1 MKLIIRRYK
10 DINDGTIGKFEL
22 IEGNEVV
29 LKGYTLEPAGED
41 TTEENTCGALRR
53 SMARKSEIR
62 QSPASAT

>member
-1 MKLIIRRYK
+1 MKLIIRRHK

-41 TTEENTCGALRR
+41 TT
-53 SMARKSEIR
+53 ARGKDKRIPVGVYDEIR
-62 QSPASAT
+62 QSPTPAT